1 MKFKIIYLSG
11 DQILTI
17 ENRTHT
23 TGAEPS
29 EKMVKN
35 ALHSILLDMQKS
47 FENAKALVFKEDR
60 LIETYRLF

>member
-23 TGAEPS
+23 TGVAPS
-29 EKMVKN
+29 EKMVKS
-35 ALHSILLDMQKS
+35 ALHTILLDMQKG

-60 LIETYRLF
+60 LINTYTLF